1 VNTEFK
7 TRLQNFKAHK
17 ELKLPNI
24 DRIDDD
30 EVEDLGISR
39 NLMIH
44 DKNLCSVD
52 PFAKDQVFFPAPI
65 DDIEAIVDKNYGTK
79 KTFVVTKMGT
89 QALTNYTR
97 GVIKQSM
104 FDMAGNDLENS
115 STDDFISAEIGKYA
129 IGQRGV
135 RARPHWA
142 GVINEGFKLMNIM
155 QHLKEPN
162 FKINNLD
169 QRKDHANGT
178 NAEDKIRGSVR
189 NETALYNPSFNFN
202 AFKRAR
208 SIHPSANQMTKKPTV
223 SQKPFTEPEYHSV
236 KNNPIIASSLSLG
249 KGEFRSKIPGNM
261 FFQCPNWQRAMTK
274 VYSQRGENAKL
285 GFGKTFINGQL
296 VNQRSPEFEQNTPN
310 SDDWTHF
317 DNCLLQNHQKV
328 NLGTIF
334 NVGSEKKISPQ
345 SRFCRSSSVGPQHE
359 MKREENLIIGQD
371 G

>member
-30 EVEDLGISR
+30 EMEDLGISP

-44 DKNLCSVD
+44 DRNLWSVD
-52 PFAKDQVFFPAPI
+52 PHAKHKAFFPAPI

-89 QALTNYTR
+89 HALTNYTR

-129 IGQRGV
+129 IGQRKV
-135 RARPHWA
+135 RARPTWA
-142 GVINEGFKLMNIM
+142 GVANEGFKLMNIM

-162 FKINNLD
+162 FKIHNLD
-169 QRKDHANGT
+169 QPKDHLNGT
-178 NAEDKIRGSVR
+178 NTEDNIRSTVR
-189 NETALYNPSFNFN
+189 HETELYNPNFNFN

-208 SIHPSANQMTKKPTV
+208 TILPPANQITNKPTI
-223 SQKPFTEPEYHSV
+223 SQKPFTEPGKHSV
-236 KNNPIIASSLSLG
+236 KDNLTTESSFALG
-249 KGEFRSKIPGNM
+249 KDEFRSKIAGNM
-261 FFQCPNWQRAMTK
+261 FFQGPNWQRAMTK
-274 VYSQRGENAKL
+274 CYSQRGENAKW
-285 GFGKTFINGQL
+285 GFGKTFIHGQL
-296 VNQRSPEFEQNTPN
+296 VNQRSPEFEKNTPN
-310 SDDWTHF
+310 NHDWTHF
-317 DNCLLQNHQKV
+317 DSCLLQNHQKM
-328 NLGTIF
+328 NLGTSF
-334 NVGSEKKISPQ
+334 NVDSEKKISPE
-345 SRFCRSSSVGPQHE
+345 SKFFGSSFMGPQNE
-359 MKREENLIIGQD
+359 MNTKENLIIGQN